1 MCGTLCSDG
10 SVTFEDGTA
19 KHIGDPTETSIILA
33 AHQNGMPKEELTAR
47 FPRLAELPF
56 DSDRKR
62 MTSVN
67 QIEGKNVVI
76 VKGAFDSIAPRCTSG
91 DLDAA
96 GRINDQMSQKAL
108 RVAGHRL

>member
-1 MCGTLCSDG
+1 
-10 SVTFEDGTA
+10 
-19 KHIGDPTETSIILA
+19 
-33 AHQNGMPKEELTAR
+33 MPKEELTAR

-91 DLDAA
+91 DLEAA
-96 GRINDQMSQKAL
+96 ARINDQMSQNAL
-108 RVAGHRL
+108 RVLAIAYRASTPSRRSPRSRSWRAASPSWGWWA